1 VSGECS
7 CYIIVGLDDRHD
19 DIRASPRL
27 DVGYS
32 RISYNGIVSYR
43 IGDWSILQNEIT
55 VDIACF
61 LLVVDLLVAAL
72 LGGLVWHRMTSQA

>member
-1 VSGECS
+1 VVSA

-19 DIRASPRL
+19 DIRAAPR
-27 DVGYS
+27 
-32 RISYNGIVSYR
+32 YR

-61 LLVVDLLVAAL
+61 LPVVDLLVAAL
-72 LGGLVWHRMTSQA
+72 LGGLVWHRMTSQT